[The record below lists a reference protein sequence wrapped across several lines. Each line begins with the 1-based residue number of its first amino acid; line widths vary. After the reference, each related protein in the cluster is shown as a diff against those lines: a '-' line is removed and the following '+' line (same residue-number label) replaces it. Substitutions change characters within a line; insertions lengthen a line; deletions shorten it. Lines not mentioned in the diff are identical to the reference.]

1 MSAARD
7 PHAPVRSAFLRSNVD
22 SRRTRHTAPHTPT
35 RLVVRVVCRNENFA
49 CELNVHV
56 KFFLA
61 DMVPFALLLVM
72 VPFALLPVGSTA
84 LLFSPAPLRASKSV
98 AALNGHRHTAPR
110 MAEEPQTASA
120 ADKAAATAAP
130 APTAKFDLKSI
141 AKEEAKKGA
150 GL

>member
-22 SRRTRHTAPHTPT
+22 SRRTRHTVPHTPT

-61 DMVPFALLLVM
+61 DMVLYFL
-72 VPFALLPVGSTA
+72 VGSTA

>member
-1 MSAARD
+1 VSAARD

-61 DMVPFALLLVM
+61 DMVPFALLL
-72 VPFALLPVGSTA
+72 VGSTA

>member
-61 DMVPFALLLVM
+61 DMVLYFL
-72 VPFALLPVGSTA
+72 VGSTA

>member
-61 DMVPFALLLVM
+61 DMVPFALLLV
-72 VPFALLPVGSTA
+72 GSTA

-110 MAEEPQTASA
+110 MAEEPQSASA
-120 ADKAAATAAP
+120 DDKAAATAAP

>member
-56 KFFLA
+56 KHVKFFLA
-61 DMVPFALLLVM
+61 DMVPFALLL
-72 VPFALLPVGSTA
+72 VGSTA

>member
-61 DMVPFALLLVM
+61 DMVPFALLL
-72 VPFALLPVGSTA
+72 VGSTA

>member
-1 MSAARD
+1 M
-7 PHAPVRSAFLRSNVD
+7 
-22 SRRTRHTAPHTPT
+22 
-35 RLVVRVVCRNENFA
+35 CRNENFA

-61 DMVPFALLLVM
+61 DMVPFALLL
-72 VPFALLPVGSTA
+72 VGSTA